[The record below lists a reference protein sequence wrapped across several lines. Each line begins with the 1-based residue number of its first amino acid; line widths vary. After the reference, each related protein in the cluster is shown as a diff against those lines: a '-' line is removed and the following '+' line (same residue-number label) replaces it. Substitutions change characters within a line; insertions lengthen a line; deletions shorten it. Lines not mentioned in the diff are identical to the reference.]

1 MRKCLPLLAAAA
13 LPLAGCATS
22 PYGYNGYGSPY
33 GSAYGYGYNDPVTA
47 VIGALGQSYGGYG
60 YGSGSSQAAVNA
72 CGSYA
77 ARFGRS
83 TVTSVRQTSGSRMKV
98 YGYSNRGYGRDN
110 WDCTFRSDGRITD
123 FDI

>member
-1 MRKCLPLLAAAA
+1 MRNLLPLLAAAA

-22 PYGYNGYGSPY
+22 PYGYSGYGSPY
-33 GSAYGYGYNDPVTA
+33 GSAYGYNDPVTA

-60 YGSGSSQAAVNA
+60 YGGFSQAATNA
-72 CGSYA
+72 CGRYA
-77 ARFGRS
+77 ARYGRA
-83 TVTSVRQTSGSRMKV
+83 TVTGVRQTSSSRIKV